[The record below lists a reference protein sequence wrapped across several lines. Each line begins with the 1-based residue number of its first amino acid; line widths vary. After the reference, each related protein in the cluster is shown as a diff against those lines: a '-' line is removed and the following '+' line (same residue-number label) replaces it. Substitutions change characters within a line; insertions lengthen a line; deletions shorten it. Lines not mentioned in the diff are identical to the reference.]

1 MALKKY
7 TKNIQSGDHAGKSGT
22 VEYDFGDDL
31 QEATDKFGGEVVF
44 SNFRQHAVV
53 ALQNVISGA
62 LKAGKDVQEVV
73 NKWKL
78 GMAKPKKSEAEKLT
92 ASIENVES
100 LDELKK
106 IQEQILARS
115 KAIAKGK

>member
-1 MALKKY
+1 MASKEY
-7 TKNIQSGDHAGKSGT
+7 TKNIQSGDHAGKSST

-31 QEATDKFGGEVVF
+31 QDARDKFGDEVVF

-62 LKAGKDVQEVV
+62 LKAGNNVQETVG
-73 NKWKL
+73 KWKL
-78 GMAKPKKSEAEKLT
+78 GVAKPKKSEAEKLST
-92 ASIENVES
+92 SIENVES
-100 LDELKK
+100 LEELKK